1 MEERLT
7 DLEIHVAHLESTVQE
22 LNGVVFHQQQAIDRL
37 EGDLKRLR
45 EQLLEIAP
53 SPVKRL
59 EDEEP
64 PPHW

>member
-1 MEERLT
+1 MKERII

-22 LNGVVFHQQQAIDRL
+22 LNEVVFHQQQAIDRL
-37 EGDLKRLR
+37 DGDLKRLR

-53 SPVKRL
+53 SPVKRP

-64 PPHW
+64 PPHY

>member
-22 LNGVVFHQQQAIDRL
+22 LNEVIFHQQQTIDRL
-37 EGDLKRLR
+37 EGDLRRLR
-45 EQLLEIAP
+45 EQLFEIAP
-53 SPVKRL
+53 SPLKRP

-64 PPHW
+64 PPHY